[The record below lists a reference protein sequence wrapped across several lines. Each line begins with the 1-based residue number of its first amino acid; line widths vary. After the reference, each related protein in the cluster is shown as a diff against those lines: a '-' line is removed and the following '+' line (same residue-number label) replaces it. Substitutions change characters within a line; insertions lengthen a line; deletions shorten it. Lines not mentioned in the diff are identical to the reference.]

1 MDLRQQSL
9 VADGL
14 VVTAIPQE
22 VLECMLSDA
31 AQVSSETLIDGLGKI
46 ETWAQSNVIDP
57 TKIKEQ
63 LVELGKPLRKSV
75 GREIWTRDVAN
86 IFGRILKGLAAKPES
101 LRQLSNCARAV
112 FQDALRGGEEKLDLD
127 LTAVHE
133 TQRKHIE
140 DLLSADTAVVH
151 AALDNLKAMVTD
163 QGQRRLSQ
171 DVNRQRG
178 EDPVQLNRL
187 RITQGPTITLLLQ
200 MIVDRE
206 REESLR
212 QKALKVLNST
222 VTSDDAEK
230 VVCERG
236 GFLAGASIVCGGG
249 HSEDFICS
257 AATLC
262 YNLCYNPTSRSR
274 LVEKEGAFDVALTLL
289 SSPNGSFQT
298 KVTPTAWGRAAHT
311 LFFSGSDDALAAR
324 LTLSRHNVS
333 HANATPIICYLLH
346 LLRLLVAAFGFSLVV
361 RQGAKIFGML
371 IMREDPAD
379 GRENGCAA
387 EILERFA
394 ASASCMRALQFAMAP
409 HPDSSVRY
417 RAAKIISWLI
427 TAGGGSL
434 WEKYGSDDLRDVLAG
449 LDAADRKRK
458 SIPHYLFRDPATR
471 ARLEAL
477 GFKFAAAGGGGR
489 GGQWCR
495 GSVAI

>member
-1 MDLRQQSL
+1 MDLRQRSL
-9 VADGL
+9 VADRL

-22 VLECMLSDA
+22 VHECMLSDA

-63 LVELGKPLRKSV
+63 FVELGKPLRQSV
-75 GREIWTRDVAN
+75 GREIWTRDVAA

-133 TQRKHIE
+133 RQRKHVE

-163 QGQRRLSQ
+163 QGQRRRAQ
-171 DVNRQRG
+171 DVNRLRG

-212 QKALKVLNST
+212 QKALSVLNSA
-222 VTSDDAEK
+222 VISDDAEK
-230 VVCERG
+230 VMCERG
-236 GFLAGASIVCGGG
+236 GFLAGASIVCGGEAAG
-249 HSEDFICS
+249 HSEAFVSS

-262 YNLCYNPTSRSR
+262 YNLCYNPTGRSR

-298 KVTPTAWGRAAHT
+298 KVRNAHCSGESCAYTLLFRLRRRPSLLQGRPF
-311 LFFSGSDDALAAR
+311 LGIMF
-324 LTLSRHNVS
+324 LTLMQRRLSVTCSTSYVS
-333 HANATPIICYLLH
+333 SPPSVSPSWC
-346 LLRLLVAAFGFSLVV
+346 
-361 RQGAKIFGML
+361 
-371 IMREDPAD
+371 
-379 GRENGCAA
+379 GRELKC
-387 EILERFA
+387 LE
-394 ASASCMRALQFAMAP
+394 C
-409 HPDSSVRY
+409 
-417 RAAKIISWLI
+417 
-427 TAGGGSL
+427 
-434 WEKYGSDDLRDVLAG
+434 
-449 LDAADRKRK
+449 
-458 SIPHYLFRDPATR
+458 
-471 ARLEAL
+471 
-477 GFKFAAAGGGGR
+477 
-489 GGQWCR
+489 
-495 GSVAI
+495 